1 MCELSA
7 CASLPGAQ
15 SRLAWSKEVLLPAL
29 ATAAWQTNGMAS
41 SLLAGAA
48 REPLLAHEL
57 RIGATGAGAT
67 SSGAVARLAGGLFRR
82 CAAT

>member
-1 MCELSA
+1 MVDLSRCPTRA
-7 CASLPGAQ
+7 MPGTSRGIHCAT
-15 SRLAWSKEVLLPAL
+15 V
-29 ATAAWQTNGMAS
+29 AWQTNGIAS
-41 SLLAGAA
+41 SMLAGAA

>member
-1 MCELSA
+1 M
-7 CASLPGAQ
+7 ASTTPGT
-15 SRLAWSKEVLLPAL
+15 SRGINC

-67 SSGAVARLAGGLFRR
+67 SSGAVARLAGGFRR